1 MEFNLV
7 IDLNYKIE
15 PKSNFLQQLSESEM
29 NNLIEYLYSLNE
41 NVQWFDVIKKHLNTN
56 NEKFIKHL
64 KSLTWE
70 DHNSINNNFDNGLE
84 LKGNSKCK
92 NIYNRVSD
100 LVFTL
105 KLTEKNII
113 HIPVIT
119 DIKINFVLDYLN
131 QIKHE
136 YTTFFDTLNVEYELK
151 ETNDSKLLTDFYYIN
166 FPFSKS
172 NSKILNELIYSIFVN
187 INSDEFAFK

>member
-1 MEFNLV
+1 MNF
-7 IDLNYKIE
+7 DLNYKIDS
-15 PKSNFLQQLSESEM
+15 KSNFLQHLSETEM

-41 NVQWFDVIKKHLNTN
+41 NVQWFDVIEKHLKTN
-56 NEKFIKHL
+56 NEKFIKHI

-70 DHNSINNNFDNGLE
+70 DHNNTNNDFDNGLE

-100 LVFTL
+100 LIFRL
-105 KLTEKNII
+105 KLNEKNII
-113 HIPVIT
+113 HIPSIT
-119 DIKINFVLDYLN
+119 NIEINFVLDYIN

-136 YTTFFDTLNVEYELK
+136 YTTFFDTLNVNYELK
-151 ETNDSKLLTDFYYIN
+151 ETTDRKLLTDFYYVN

-172 NSKILNELIYSIFVN
+172 NSNVLNELIYSIFIN
-187 INSDEFAFK
+187 INSDEFVFK

>member
-1 MEFNLV
+1 MNF
-7 IDLNYKIE
+7 DLNYKIDS
-15 PKSNFLQQLSESEM
+15 KSNFLQHLSETEM

-41 NVQWFDVIKKHLNTN
+41 NVQWFDVIEKHLKTN
-56 NEKFIKHL
+56 NEKFIKHI

-70 DHNSINNNFDNGLE
+70 DHNNTNNDFNNGLE

-100 LVFTL
+100 LIFRL
-105 KLTEKNII
+105 KLNEKNII
-113 HIPVIT
+113 HIPSIT
-119 DIKINFVLDYLN
+119 NVEINFVLDYIN

-136 YTTFFDTLNVEYELK
+136 YTTFFDTLNVNYELK
-151 ETNDSKLLTDFYYIN
+151 ETTDSKLLTDFYYVN

-172 NSKILNELIYSIFVN
+172 NSNMLNELIYSIFVN
-187 INSDEFAFK
+187 INSDEFVFK